1 MKAKITKP
9 FNCYYC
15 GEKLVFAPGAIVEG
29 WPAKQAIAK
38 GCAAPYTPKKKK
50 AAPEN
55 KALEAEESKA
65 SDGTAS

>member
-38 GCAAPYTPKKKK
+38 GCAAPYSPRKKEK

-55 KALEAEESKA
+55 KALEVPSDEES
-65 SDGTAS
+65 

>member
-29 WPAKQAIAK
+29 WPAKQAIAR
-38 GCAAPYTPKKKK
+38 GCAAPYAPKKKK

-55 KALEAEESKA
+55 KALEVPEGKAE
-65 SDGTAS
+65 DGTST